1 MGNAA
6 MRKAHRVENPAQDD
20 MLTNIESDQSESM
33 DSLVR
38 LIFLYTYLLRYLSR
52 TQFQREIFAKYFYSI
67 IEQT

>member
-6 MRKAHRVENPAQDD
+6 MRKARGD

-38 LIFLYTYLLRYLSR
+38 FTIFVYICLGTFFIHSFSEGDVSILLLSR
-52 TQFQREIFAKYFYSI
+52 H
-67 IEQT
+67 

>member
-6 MRKAHRVENPAQDD
+6 MRKAHRVENPAHDD

-38 LIFLYTYLLRYLSR
+38 FNIFVY
-52 TQFQREIFAKYFYSI
+52 IFAYVPVSYAVSEGDFCKVFLFYY
-67 IEQT
+67 

>member
-20 MLTNIESDQSESM
+20 MLTNTESDQSESM

-38 LIFLYTYLLRYLSR
+38 FYIFVYISACLICSFGEGA
-52 TQFQREIFAKYFYSI
+52 FCKVIVDI